1 MAVKGRRQGHQ
12 GQRGRHRQGT
22 QARGYR
28 RPEAATMFFIHTI
41 KKVLPDQNFYWHFQP
56 VFIDREGL
64 MKYDKE
70 NWVFFLGKGY
80 GFGCRNSWE
89 SGYVSG

>member
-1 MAVKGRRQGHQ
+1 M
-12 GQRGRHRQGT
+12 
-22 QARGYR
+22 
-28 RPEAATMFFIHTI
+28 
-41 KKVLPDQNFYWHFQP
+41 LPDQNFYWHFQP